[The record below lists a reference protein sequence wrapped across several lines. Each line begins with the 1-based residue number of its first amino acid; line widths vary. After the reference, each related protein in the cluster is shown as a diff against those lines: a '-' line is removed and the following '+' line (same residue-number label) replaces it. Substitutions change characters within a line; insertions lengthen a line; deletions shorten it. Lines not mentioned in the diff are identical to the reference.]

1 MAEYINNEIKYV
13 MPGEDVGINL
23 SSPIATVEFDV
34 YIPGRFII
42 DVKED
47 GSWTRVREQYDEEWR
62 KKHFK
67 ISYNQGFVDGCKVY
81 ENNHKDKVKTRPV
94 CTKCEFYDFNE
105 MSDEAYC
112 AAKDYKPIRLYR
124 KHRPNWCPRLKKERI
139 VDDS

>member
-13 MPGEDVGINL
+13 MSGEDVGINL

-81 ENNHKDKVKTRPV
+81 ENNHKGG
-94 CTKCEFYDFNE
+94 N
-105 MSDEAYC
+105 
-112 AAKDYKPIRLYR
+112 
-124 KHRPNWCPRLKKERI
+124 
-139 VDDS
+139 